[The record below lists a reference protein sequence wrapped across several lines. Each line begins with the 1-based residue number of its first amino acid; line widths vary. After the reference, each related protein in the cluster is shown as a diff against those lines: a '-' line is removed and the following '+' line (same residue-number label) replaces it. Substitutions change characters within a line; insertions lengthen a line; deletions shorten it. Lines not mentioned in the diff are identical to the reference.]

1 MFSTK
6 NAKNRNQ
13 NFPKAEAKSV
23 TAAAHNV
30 FIFVAIFV
38 MMLLPFL
45 FIYPQIM
52 PPQRLRP
59 SPLNLNAPFTLRV
72 VEPPASSEIAK
83 SKPKFFAV

>member
-38 MMLLPFL
+38 MMLLPFS
-45 FIYPQIM
+45 FIYAQIK
-52 PPQRLRP
+52 PPQRFLP
-59 SPLNLNAPFTLRV
+59 SPWNLNAPFTFRV

-83 SKPKFFAV
+83 SKPKFLAV

>member
-1 MFSTK
+1 MFNAK

-13 NFPKAEAKSV
+13 NFPKAVAKSV

-30 FIFVAIFV
+30 LIFVTIFV
-38 MMLLPFL
+38 MMLLPFSL
-45 FIYPQIM
+45 NYPQII

-59 SPLNLNAPFTLRV
+59 SPWNLNAPFTLRV
-72 VEPPASSEIAK
+72 VEPPASNEMAK